1 MCLNSPGGKCA
12 APVDPYDAGVAT
24 APVGQILAHWQGI
37 RRMSQ
42 LSLANEA
49 QVSPRHVSF
58 VESGRSRPSA
68 AMVLTLARALD
79 VPLRERNQMLLAAG
93 HAPVYPHADL
103 DAPAMA
109 PVRAAVDRILDHHAP
124 FPAVVLDRHWNLVTA
139 NEPAGALFGWLLG
152 ERSSEPANV
161 VRLMYDPAGL
171 RPHVANWHEVGEML
185 IQRVHREAVG
195 GTPDADT
202 QDLLDEALA
211 QPGVPVAWRT
221 PDFVPAPTPMLPIRF
236 AKDGLALSYFS
247 MVTTL
252 GTPLD
257 ITAQELRIESF
268 YPADE
273 ATERHRWL

>member
-1 MCLNSPGGKCA
+1 
-12 APVDPYDAGVAT
+12 VAT
-24 APVGQILAHWQGI
+24 APVGQILAHWRGV

-42 LSLANEA
+42 LTLAHEA
-49 QVSPRHVSF
+49 EVSPRHVSF

-93 HAPVYPHADL
+93 HAPVYPQADL
-103 DAPAMA
+103 DAPTMA
-109 PVRAAVDRILDHHAP
+109 PVRAAVDRILSHHAP
-124 FPAVVLDRHWNLVTA
+124 FPAVVLDRHWNLVRA

-152 ERSSEPANV
+152 ERASEPANV
-161 VRLMYDPAGL
+161 VRLMFDPAGL
-171 RPHVANWHEVGEML
+171 RPHVANWDEVGEML

-195 GTPDADT
+195 GAPDLDT
-202 QDLLDEALA
+202 RDLLEEALA
-211 QPGVPVAWRT
+211 QPGVPAGWRT
-221 PDFVPAPTPMLPIRF
+221 PDFVLAPTPVLPIAF
-236 AKDGLALSYFS
+236 AKDGLVLSYFS

-273 ATERHRWL
+273 ATGRHTWSPLPATPPPA

>member
-1 MCLNSPGGKCA
+1 
-12 APVDPYDAGVAT
+12 
-24 APVGQILAHWQGI
+24 
-37 RRMSQ
+37 MSQ
-42 LSLANEA
+42 LALASEA

-93 HAPVYPHADL
+93 HAPIYPQADL

-109 PVRAAVDRILDHHAP
+109 PVRAAVERILDHHAP
-124 FPAVVLDRHWNLVTA
+124 FPAMVKDRHWNLITS
-139 NEPAGALFGWLLG
+139 NEPARALFGWLLG
-152 ERSSEPANV
+152 ERVSRPINV
-161 VRLMYDPAGL
+161 VRLMFDPDGL
-171 RPHVANWHEVGEML
+171 RPHIANWDEVAGML

-195 GTPDADT
+195 GTPDLDT

-211 QPGVPVAWRT
+211 RPGVPEVWRS
-221 PDFVPAPTPMLPIRF
+221 PDFVLPPTPMLPIVF
-236 AKDGLALSYFS
+236 AKDGLMLRYFV
-247 MVTTL
+247 MVTSL

-257 ITAQELRIESF
+257 ITAQELRIECS

-273 ATERHRWL
+273 ATERHRWT

>member
-1 MCLNSPGGKCA
+1 
-12 APVDPYDAGVAT
+12 
-24 APVGQILAHWQGI
+24 
-37 RRMSQ
+37 MSQ
-42 LSLANEA
+42 LTLASEA

-93 HAPVYPHADL
+93 HAPVYPQADL
-103 DAPAMA
+103 DSPAMA
-109 PVRAAVDRILDHHAP
+109 PVRAAIDRILGHHP
-124 FPAVVLDRHWNLVTA
+124 FPAVVKDRHWNLVTA

-152 ERSSEPANV
+152 ERASEPANV
-161 VRLMYDPAGL
+161 VRLMFDPHGL
-171 RPHVANWHEVGEML
+171 RPHVANWDEVAEML

-195 GTPDADT
+195 GASDPDT

-211 QPGVPVAWRT
+211 QPGVPEAWRT
-221 PDFVPAPTPMLPIRF
+221 PDFVLAPTPMLPIVF
-236 AKDGLALSYFS
+236 SKDGLTVSYFS

-268 YPADE
+268 YPADD
-273 ATERHRWL
+273 ATERHRWAAGPRQ